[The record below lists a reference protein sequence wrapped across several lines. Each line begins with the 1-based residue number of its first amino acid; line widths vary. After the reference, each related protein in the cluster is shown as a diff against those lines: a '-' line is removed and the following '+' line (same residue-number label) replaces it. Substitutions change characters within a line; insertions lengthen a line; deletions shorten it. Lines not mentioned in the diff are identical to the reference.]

1 MFLLEHDAKEL
12 LATFGVRSPEGCLV
26 ESLDALGEALP
37 CGPWVVKAQAPVGG
51 RGKAGLVRFAGTRAE
66 IAAHLAGMLGVV
78 HRGHRIASCRIER
91 KHEFRHELYLG
102 FMLEPESGGVR
113 VLLATSGGVDV
124 EASGAVRSKVV
135 EPDAAAMSAAVAA
148 LAGDAPRE
156 ARTALSIAAPM
167 LARAFVGCDALLL
180 EINPLFVLD
189 HGEWLAGDA
198 KMVIDD
204 NAIARRPALGRLLE
218 ARAHAYV
225 EAYTKW
231 KHGFDYVVVDPDGEL
246 GLLTTGAGLS
256 MMLIDELRAAG
267 IRPYNFLD
275 VRTGGLRG
283 DATRLVQVL
292 HWIAQGRNV
301 RCVLVNVFAGITHLG
316 EFSRLLV
323 EALERS
329 PQLKVPVVTR
339 LVGNGLDDARAVL
352 GGVGIAV
359 EPDLNR
365 ALELVRAALEREPGA
380 QA

>member
-1 MFLLEHDAKEL
+1 
-12 LATFGVRSPEGCLV
+12 VRT
-26 ESLDALGEALP
+26 
-37 CGPWVVKAQAPVGG
+37 Q
-51 RGKAGLVRFAGTRAE
+51 
-66 IAAHLAGMLGVV
+66 
-78 HRGHRIASCRIER
+78 
-91 KHEFRHELYLG
+91 
-102 FMLEPESGGVR
+102 
-113 VLLATSGGVDV
+113 
-124 EASGAVRSKVV
+124 VV
-135 EPDAAAMSAAVAA
+135 EPAAAAMSAAVGELTIDASAAVRAA
-148 LAGDAPRE
+148 LLDA
-156 ARTALSIAAPM
+156 ASK
-167 LARAFVGCDALLL
+167 LARAFMDSDAILL

-189 HGEWLAGDA
+189 HGAWLAGDA
-198 KMVIDD
+198 KMVVDD
-204 NAIARRPALGRLLE
+204 NAIARQPAVGRLLE

-225 EAYTKW
+225 ETYTKW

-267 IRPYNFLD
+267 MRPYNFLD

-292 HWIAQGRNV
+292 HWIAQGRSV

-339 LVGNGLDDARAVL
+339 LVGNGLDEARAVL
-352 GGVGIAV
+352 GAAGIAV

-365 ALELVRAALEREPGA
+365 ALGLVSATLGRKSGA
-380 QA
+380 PA